1 MAERADAWGMRISL
15 NVTNYSYDGDLA
27 DGLTRAVRAADEGGL
42 DTVWV
47 SDHLLQ
53 AEPGTTVEAP
63 MLEAYATLSYL
74 AAHTSRVRLGA
85 MVTAATYRAPAL
97 LLKTVSTL
105 DALSHGRA
113 WLGLGAGYQQMEA
126 DAYGLD
132 LPATRERYE
141 RLEELLRLA
150 QQMFVGDDRPF
161 EGGHYRL
168 ARPLNHPLPAAR
180 PPILIGGMGERR
192 TLPLVARYADA
203 CNLFDIPDGGATVR
217 HKLDVLRRLCDEA
230 GRAYDAVQRTISTRL
245 NPDESAAAFA
255 GRLAALADL
264 GIEHA
269 VVLTVGPW
277 TEARVATLVSAG
289 H

>member
-1 MAERADAWGMRISL
+1 MRISL
-15 NVTNYSYDGDLA
+15 NVTNYSYPGDLTA
-27 DGLTRAVRAADEGGL
+27 ELTRAVRAADQGGL

-53 AEPGTTVEAP
+53 AEPGVSADSP
-63 MLEAYATLSYL
+63 MLEGYATLAFL
-74 AAHTSRVRLGA
+74 AAQTSRIRLGT

-97 LLKTVSTL
+97 LVKTVSTL

-113 WLGLGAGYQQMEA
+113 WLGVGAGYQQMEA

-132 LPATRERYE
+132 LPPTAERYE

-150 QQMFVGDDRPF
+150 EQMFAGDDRPF
-161 EGGHYRL
+161 EGRHHRL
-168 ARPLNHPLPAAR
+168 SRPLNHPLPARR
-180 PPILIGGMGERR
+180 PPVLIGGMGERR

-217 HKLDVLRRLCDEA
+217 HKLAVLRRLCDEA
-230 GRAYDAVQRTISTRL
+230 GRPYDAVQKTISTRL
-245 NPDESAAAFA
+245 NPEESSAAFA
-255 GRLAALADL
+255 GRLNALAEL

-269 VVLTVGPW
+269 VVLTAGPW
-277 TEARVATLVSAG
+277 TEERVATLLEAL
-289 H
+289 

>member
-1 MAERADAWGMRISL
+1 MQISL
-15 NVTNYSYDGDLA
+15 NVTNYSYAGDLA
-27 DGLTRAVRAADEGGL
+27 DGLARAVRAADEGGL

-63 MLEAYATLSYL
+63 MLEAYAALSFL
-74 AAHTSRVRLGA
+74 AAHTSRIRLGA

-105 DALSHGRA
+105 DMLSHGRA

-126 DAYGLD
+126 EAYGLD
-132 LPATRERYE
+132 LPPTRERYE
-141 RLEELLRLA
+141 RLEELLQLA
-150 QQMFVGDDRPF
+150 QQMFAGDDRPF
-161 EGGHYRL
+161 EGRHYRL
-168 ARPLNHPLPAAR
+168 ARPLNHPQPAAR

-217 HKLDVLRRLCDEA
+217 HKLDVLRRLCDET
-230 GRAYDAVQRTISTRL
+230 GRPYDAVLKTISTRL

-277 TEARVATLVSAG
+277 TEDRVATLAG
-289 H
+289 AAAQAA

>member
-1 MAERADAWGMRISL
+1 MRISL
-15 NVTNYSYDGDLA
+15 NVTNYSYPGDLTA
-27 DGLTRAVRAADEGGL
+27 ELTRAARAADQGGL

-53 AEPGTTVEAP
+53 AEPGVAADSP
-63 MLEAYATLSYL
+63 MLEGYATLAFL
-74 AAHTSRVRLGA
+74 AAQTSRIRLGT

-97 LLKTVSTL
+97 LVKTVSTL

-113 WLGLGAGYQQMEA
+113 WLGVGAGYQQMEA

-132 LPATRERYE
+132 LPPTAERYE

-150 QQMFVGDDRPF
+150 EQMFAGDDRPF
-161 EGGHYRL
+161 EGRHHRL
-168 ARPLNHPLPAAR
+168 GRPLNHPLPARR
-180 PPILIGGMGERR
+180 PPVLIGGMGERR

-217 HKLDVLRRLCDEA
+217 HKLAVLRRLCDEA
-230 GRAYDAVQRTISTRL
+230 GRPYDAVQKTISTRL
-245 NPDESAAAFA
+245 NPEESSVAFA
-255 GRLAALADL
+255 GRLSGLAEL

-269 VVLTVGPW
+269 VVLTAGPW
-277 TEARVATLVSAG
+277 TEDRVATLVEAL
-289 H
+289 